1 MPDDRDVAAA
11 EDLLRLALAQPAQ
24 AADRAGQLVSSSADP
39 WMLSVARHTIGIVLR
54 DEGRPGDAVRE
65 LRAARA
71 LAVRSGDPD
80 RLADVRA
87 TLGIA
92 LALDG
97 RTRVGLLELDRAV
110 AEAVSP
116 RLRARC
122 LMRRGSVLAYVM
134 GRQRE
139 ALADLRG
146 ALRTARREGD
156 RIWEARTLASMSL
169 LHLDVGEVDRAERS
183 LERAHAIFVD
193 SGQLLEAVQT
203 LHDQGFL
210 AFARGDLTGALR
222 LLDEASAGYA
232 RLGEVPVELG
242 RDRCEALLA
251 AGLPE
256 EASSAARELL
266 SGDRV
271 TAVLRPEL
279 LLFLALAELGTGDAG
294 AALAAARAA
303 RDGFRRQ
310 RREVGRARA
319 EVVVLAARRRTGA
332 RGTALADSARQ
343 LAERLE
349 AARSEDAPV
358 AWLLAGRTASEVGR
372 DPGLLWASA
381 ARYRGHPSGLVRTTA
396 WLAEALDR
404 DVHDHARGVWHACR
418 RGLDALDEHRAS
430 MGSTELRALASVQ
443 GDELARLALT
453 RAVASRPRS
462 QLWWS
467 ERWRAT
473 SLALPTVRPPKDR
486 ELTGL
491 LAAMRANDRRL
502 AEARDDDD
510 EPTALLERERARLE
524 KAIQHRL
531 RLVGGTN
538 GTGPARAGLDVDRLV
553 DEVGDATFVEL
564 LEVAGRLRSIVVTG
578 GRVRAFDVGSAADA
592 AAAVDSARFVLRQ
605 AARGRPVRLDD
616 LGARLQGALLGPGVA
631 AFGQGSVVVSPTA
644 ALHATPWGLLP
655 ALAGVPMT
663 VVPTASAWLRAR
675 GSRARRSGRV
685 LVVGPGLASGG
696 AEVPLVAA
704 DHPDAVVLS
713 NGSATVE
720 RCLSAMDGAAL
731 VHVAAH
737 GRLRADNPMF
747 SALELDDGP
756 LTVHD
761 FERLQRAPRRFVL
774 SACDSGVMVPVGANE
789 LLGLATALMSVGTEG
804 ILSSV
809 APVNDEATAELMVH
823 LHRELDELD
832 DLGAAML
839 RVRERAVG
847 DVVRESTAAAFVA
860 LGV

>member
-11 EDLLRLALAQPAQ
+11 EDLLRLALAQPAE
-24 AADRAGQLVSSSADP
+24 AAKLAGQLVSTSADP

-54 DEGRPGDAVRE
+54 DDGRPGDAVRE

-156 RIWEARTLASMSL
+156 HIWEARTLASMSL

-183 LERAHAIFVD
+183 LEQAHRIFVD
-193 SGQLLEAVQT
+193 SGQVLEAVQT

-210 AFARGDLTGALR
+210 AFARGDLTTALR

-232 RLGEVPVELG
+232 QLGEVPVELG

-251 AGLPE
+251 AGLPD

-266 SGDRV
+266 DGDRV

-279 LLFLALAELGTGDAG
+279 LLFLALAELGRGDAG
-294 AALAAARAA
+294 AALTAARTA

-358 AWLLAGRTASEVGR
+358 AWLLAGRTATEVGR
-372 DPGLLWASA
+372 DPGPLWASA

-404 DVHDHARGVWHACR
+404 DLHDHVRGVWHACR

-443 GDELARLALT
+443 GDELARVALT

-462 QLWWS
+462 ELWWS

-491 LAAMRANDRRL
+491 LAAMRAN
-502 AEARDDDD
+502 
-510 EPTALLERERARLE
+510 
-524 KAIQHRL
+524 
-531 RLVGGTN
+531 
-538 GTGPARAGLDVDRLV
+538 
-553 DEVGDATFVEL
+553 
-564 LEVAGRLRSIVVTG
+564 
-578 GRVRAFDVGSAADA
+578 AA
-592 AAAVDSARFVLRQ
+592 Q
-605 AARGRPVRLDD
+605 
-616 LGARLQGALLGPGVA
+616 
-631 AFGQGSVVVSPTA
+631 
-644 ALHATPWGLLP
+644 
-655 ALAGVPMT
+655 
-663 VVPTASAWLRAR
+663 
-675 GSRARRSGRV
+675 ARR
-685 LVVGPGLASGG
+685 G
-696 AEVPLVAA
+696 A
-704 DHPDAVVLS
+704 
-713 NGSATVE
+713 
-720 RCLSAMDGAAL
+720 
-731 VHVAAH
+731 
-737 GRLRADNPMF
+737 
-747 SALELDDGP
+747 
-756 LTVHD
+756 
-761 FERLQRAPRRFVL
+761 
-774 SACDSGVMVPVGANE
+774 
-789 LLGLATALMSVGTEG
+789 
-804 ILSSV
+804 
-809 APVNDEATAELMVH
+809 
-823 LHRELDELD
+823 
-832 DLGAAML
+832 
-839 RVRERAVG
+839 
-847 DVVRESTAAAFVA
+847 
-860 LGV
+860 